1 MNGLIVVGVGA
12 MGWNH
17 ARVCSEL
24 GVLSAVVDQNKTAL
38 KSISDKFGVPT
49 YTDLRE
55 AVLELEPSGLIIS
68 TPTKTHYDI
77 GMLAIEMG
85 LNVLIEKPISDTI
98 ERGEE
103 LVNMAREKGIL
114 LSVGHIERF
123 NPVISTA
130 KQKIT
135 QGDWGKIVTISSRR
149 VSNFPGRIRDV
160 GVILDL
166 GIHDIDNCIY
176 LMGSKPKK
184 VYAHAGRINDIE
196 FEDHATI
203 SIEFENGRQATIEIN
218 WITPMKVRCLSL
230 TCEKAFVTLDY
241 MSQEIEVSSS
251 AFTDP
256 ENPDLFPHR
265 IEFQT
270 NTIDVNK
277 EEPLKLEINDFID
290 SINQKR
296 SSSVTGKQG
305 LLALKVALAAL
316 ESIEKGV
323 VIDV

>member
-24 GVLSAVVDQNKTAL
+24 GILSAVVDRDETAL
-38 KSISDKFGVPT
+38 NAISEKFGVPT
-49 YTDLRE
+49 YVDFRQAILD
-55 AVLELEPSGLIIS
+55 LEPAGAIIS
-68 TPTKTHYDI
+68 TPTKTHYDL
-77 GMLAIEMG
+77 GVLAMEMG

-98 ERGEE
+98 EKGEG
-103 LVNMAREKGIL
+103 LVKMARQKGIV

-123 NPVISTA
+123 NPVIPNA
-130 KQKIT
+130 KERILN
-135 QGDWGKIVTISSRR
+135 GDWGDIVTISSRR

-166 GIHDIDNCIY
+166 GIHDIDNCIF

-184 VYAHAGRINDIE
+184 VYAHAGKINDIE
-196 FEDHATI
+196 HEDHATI
-203 SIEFENGRQATIEIN
+203 SIEFENEKQAMIEVN
-218 WITPMKVRCLSL
+218 WITPMKVRSLSL
-230 TCEKAFVTLDY
+230 TCEESFVTLNY
-241 MSQEIEVSSS
+241 MNQEIDISSS
-251 AFTDP
+251 VFKDP
-256 ENPDLFPHR
+256 ENPDLFPQR

-270 NTIDVNK
+270 NTVDVVR
-277 EEPLKLEINDFID
+277 EEPLRLEINDFVD
-290 SINQKR
+290 SIKHGR
-296 SSSVTGKQG
+296 DASVTGEQG

-323 VIDV
+323 VVDV